1 VAINED
7 SEAIISIPEVAEVI
21 IEGVVVA
28 TFKILP
34 GAPGQVDRVVDSI
47 IVLGMLHRNRAHLNN
62 NIRPRQDLMITPLST
77 LPLQRK
83 RKTPTTFSD
92 RPKTY
97 KSRTRKKLRRTMTKR
112 CHLRAGLLQQVPKAS
127 KTQNLALL
135 SKVLPRQPRLLQSPK
150 SLKSSTR
157 LRLEEML
164 TLLQTVLEGPIP
176 EIFPPNQRP
185 PDGQISANLR
195 LRQR

>member
-7 SEAIISIPEVAEVI
+7 SEATISIPEVAEVI
-21 IEGVVVA
+21 IEGVVA

-34 GAPGQVDRVVDSI
+34 GTLGQVDRVVDSI
-47 IVLGMLHRNRAHLNN
+47 IVLGMSHRNRAHLNN

-77 LPLQRK
+77 LLLQRK

-92 RPKTY
+92 HPKTY
-97 KSRTRKKLRRTMTKR
+97 KLRTRKKLRRTMTKR
-112 CHLRAGLLQQVPKAS
+112 CHLRAGLLQQALKAS

-135 SKVLPRQPRLLQSPK
+135 SRVLPRQHRLLPSPK

-157 LRLEEML
+157 LRLEGML

-176 EIFPPNQRP
+176 EIFQQNQRP
-185 PDGQISANLR
+185 PDGQISANLL
-195 LRQR
+195 LRQQ